1 MKTRK
6 IEIYVSKNV
15 SRVLERGAP
24 THRFQGWGASKT
36 TAPPPTPDD
45 RMEQLGSDPRP
56 HEPHSFVGTVESV
69 HSRGAPR
76 RLSSVV

>member
-36 TAPPPTPDD
+36 TAPAPH
-45 RMEQLGSDPRP
+45 PR
-56 HEPHSFVGTVESV
+56 
-69 HSRGAPR
+69 
-76 RLSSVV
+76 